1 MVPLILFFAVAAVG
15 VLSLGVMLS
24 VAWQRFVV
32 WRCTRAQIAARA
44 ARLAESARLKIEHA
58 AVLAQLEPRPTAIVA
73 PVAPV
78 ATGRMASVGLTQ
90 VISTLE
96 QSAEFALAP
105 AIQNPSPRSR
115 MAKGSVPM
123 PMANP
128 TPVVLG
134 PAVMRPAPLPPPNP
148 ANRARAA
155 GGSVPPPIPKRAF
168 ASVPPPIPAHAV
180 RRGR

>member
-1 MVPLILFFAVAAVG
+1 MVPIILFFAVAAVG
-15 VLSLGVMLS
+15 VLSLFVMLS
-24 VAWQRFVV
+24 VARQQFVS
-32 WRCTRAQIAARA
+32 WRRARAQIAARTA
-44 ARLAESARLKIEHA
+44 KVAESARLKLEHDA
-58 AVLAQLEPRPTAIVA
+58 MLAKLEPRPTAIVA
-73 PVAPV
+73 PAAPV

-90 VISTLE
+90 AISTLE

-105 AIQNPSPRSR
+105 AIQNPNPRSR
-115 MAKGSVPM
+115 IAKGSVPM

-134 PAVMRPAPLPPPNP
+134 PVVMRPAPLPQNP

-168 ASVPPPIPAHAV
+168 APAPPPIPSHTA

>member
-15 VLSLGVMLS
+15 VLSLGVMVS

-58 AVLAQLEPRPTAIVA
+58 AVLAQREPRPTETA
-73 PVAPV
+73 APV
-78 ATGRMASVGLTQ
+78 ATGRMATVGLTQ
-90 VISTLE
+90 VFATLE
-96 QSAEFALAP
+96 QSAQFALAP
-105 AIQNPSPRSR
+105 AIAERSPRTR
-115 MAKGSVPM
+115 MAKGSVPI

-134 PAVMRPAPLPPPNP
+134 PAVMRPAPLPPPTP
-148 ANRARAA
+148 ANRPRAA

-168 ASVPPPIPAHAV
+168 ASVPPPIPAHGPLA